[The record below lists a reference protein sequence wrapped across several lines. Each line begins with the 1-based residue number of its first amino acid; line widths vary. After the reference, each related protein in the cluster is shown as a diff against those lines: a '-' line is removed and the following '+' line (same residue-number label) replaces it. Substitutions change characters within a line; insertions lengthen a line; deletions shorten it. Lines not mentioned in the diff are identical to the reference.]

1 MLERLPVA
9 WQGNARGNT
18 RQPERDRPRVVTST
32 ASVVSDWEQSAV
44 MSQQSQQSQQSEEQT
59 AVLREEKEALLTAI
73 YHEYSVPIHS
83 YASRLLGNV
92 EDADDIT
99 QEVFIR
105 AHAHLAELRDP
116 ARLKSWLYR
125 IATNLCMDQLRRRS
139 RTRRIFGIAI
149 PLGPENDES
158 DHAPVREVAIP
169 GNSAPIDQ
177 VAERDHIAG
186 ALRQMPPKYAVC
198 LMLHSAQGLSYREI
212 ADILGISP
220 GAAAV
225 RLTRARDLFGRHYNA
240 LRGEGS
246 L

>member
-9 WQGNARGNT
+9 WQGKAHTDVRSVL
-18 RQPERDRPRVVTST
+18 RVVASS
-32 ASVVSDWEQSAV
+32 ASVISRWENSDV
-44 MSQQSQQSQQSEEQT
+44 MSQSEKQA
-59 AVLREEKEALLTAI
+59 AVAREEKEALLTTV
-73 YHEYSVPIHS
+73 YYEYSGPIHS
-83 YASRLLGNV
+83 YASRLLGNS

-105 AHAHLAELRDP
+105 VHGHLSELRDP

-139 RTRRIFGIAI
+139 RTRRIFGVAV
-149 PLGPENDES
+149 PLGPDS
-158 DHAPVREVAIP
+158 DDGDRAPAREVANP
-169 GNSAPIDQ
+169 ASSSTIDQ

-186 ALRQMPPKYAVC
+186 ALRQMPPKYAIC

-225 RLTRARDLFGRHYNA
+225 RLTRARDLFSRHYNA

>member
-9 WQGNARGNT
+9 WQGGTRGNAHQMEQG
-18 RQPERDRPRVVTST
+18 RLRVV
-32 ASVVSDWEQSAV
+32 APPDSVVSDWEQNDV
-44 MSQQSQQSQQSEEQT
+44 MSQSEEQT
-59 AVLREEKEALLTAI
+59 AVLREEKEALLTAV

-83 YASRLLGNV
+83 YASRLLRNV

-139 RTRRIFGIAI
+139 RTRRIFGIPV
-149 PLGPENDES
+149 PLGPESEEN
-158 DHAPVREVAIP
+158 DHAPIREVAIP
-169 GNSAPIDQ
+169 GALGPIDQ
-177 VAERDHIAG
+177 IAERDHIAG
-186 ALRQMPPKYAVC
+186 ALREMPPKYAVC

-225 RLTRARDLFGRHYNA
+225 RLTRARDLFSRHYNA

>member
-1 MLERLPVA
+1 MLESLPVA
-9 WQGNARGNT
+9 SLGKSRSAASGTQRNT
-18 RQPERDRPRVVTST
+18 LRLVVPS
-32 ASVVSDWEQSAV
+32 ASVVSSWGHGDV
-44 MSQQSQQSQQSEEQT
+44 MSQSEDQAA
-59 AVLREEKEALLTAI
+59 AVRDDKDTLLTAV
-73 YHEYSVPIHS
+73 YHEYSVQIHS
-83 YASRLLGNV
+83 YASRLLGNS

-105 AHAHLAELRDP
+105 AHGHLAELRDP
-116 ARLKSWLYR
+116 GRLKSWLYR

-139 RTRRIFGIAI
+139 RTRRIFGIAV
-149 PLGPENDES
+149 PLGPDSDDS
-158 DHAPVREVAIP
+158 DHTATREVANP
-169 GNSAPIDQ
+169 GSMAPIDQ

-212 ADILGISP
+212 ADILGITP

-225 RLTRARDLFGRHYNA
+225 RLTRARDLFSRHYNA

>member
-1 MLERLPVA
+1 MLERLPIA
-9 WQGNARGNT
+9 WQGKSRRTAPGT
-18 RQPERDRPRVVTST
+18 HAPRLRLVAPS
-32 ASVVSDWEQSAV
+32 ASVISSWEHDDV
-44 MSQQSQQSQQSEEQT
+44 MSQSEDQAAAVREDKEAQLT
-59 AVLREEKEALLTAI
+59 AV
-73 YHEYSVPIHS
+73 YHEYSVQIHS
-83 YASRLLGNV
+83 YASRLLGNT

-105 AHAHLAELRDP
+105 AHGHLAELRDP
-116 ARLKSWLYR
+116 GRLKSWLYR

-139 RTRRIFGIAI
+139 RTRRIFGIAV
-149 PLGPENDES
+149 PLGPDSDDS
-158 DHAPVREVAIP
+158 DHTPAREVAHP
-169 GNSAPIDQ
+169 GSMAPIEQ

-186 ALRQMPPKYAVC
+186 ALRQMPPKYAIC

-212 ADILGISP
+212 ADILGITP

-225 RLTRARDLFGRHYNA
+225 RLTRARDLFSRHYNA

>member
-9 WQGNARGNT
+9 WQGSAPR
-18 RQPERDRPRVVTST
+18 RLRDTVRVVAPL
-32 ASVVSDWEQSAV
+32 ASVVSSQEKCDV
-44 MSQQSQQSQQSEEQT
+44 MSQSKEQIAFASED
-59 AVLREEKEALLTAI
+59 KEAQLTTI
-73 YHEYSVPIHS
+73 FHEYSGPIHS
-83 YASRLLGNV
+83 YASRLLGNS

-105 AHAHLAELRDP
+105 VHGHLAELRDP
-116 ARLKSWLYR
+116 ARVKSWLYR

-139 RTRRIFGIAI
+139 RTRRIFGVAV
-149 PLGPENDES
+149 PLGPDADDS
-158 DHAPVREVAIP
+158 DHAPPREIANP
-169 GNSAPIDQ
+169 GGTSPIDQ

-186 ALRQMPPKYAVC
+186 ALRLMPPKYAVC

-212 ADILGISP
+212 ADIIGVSP

-225 RLTRARDLFGRHYNA
+225 RLTRARDLFARHYNA

>member
-9 WQGNARGNT
+9 WQGKSHGTSRSVL
-18 RQPERDRPRVVTST
+18 QVVAPT
-32 ASVVSDWEQSAV
+32 ASVISRWENNDV
-44 MSQQSQQSQQSEEQT
+44 MSQSEEQT
-59 AVLREEKEALLTAI
+59 AVAREEKEALLTAV
-73 YHEYSVPIHS
+73 YHEYSGPIHT
-83 YASRLLGNV
+83 YASRLLSSS

-105 AHAHLAELRDP
+105 VHGHLTELRDP

-139 RTRRIFGIAI
+139 RTRRIFGIAV
-149 PLGPENDES
+149 PLGPDS
-158 DHAPVREVAIP
+158 DDNEHSPAREVANP
-169 GNSAPIDQ
+169 GSITPIDQ

-198 LMLHSAQGLSYREI
+198 LMLHSAQGFSYREI

-225 RLTRARDLFGRHYNA
+225 RLTRARDLFSRHYNA

>member
-1 MLERLPVA
+1 MLEQLPVA
-9 WQGNARGNT
+9 WQGKPHNNLHGTQNT
-18 RQPERDRPRVVTST
+18 LLRVVAPLADAT
-32 ASVVSDWEQSAV
+32 ASVVFGWENDDV
-44 MSQQSQQSQQSEEQT
+44 MSQSEEQAAT
-59 AVLREEKEALLTAI
+59 VREEKDALLTTV
-73 YHEYSVPIHS
+73 YHEYSGPIHT
-83 YASRLLGNV
+83 YASRLLGSS

-105 AHAHLAELRDP
+105 AHGHLGELRDP

-139 RTRRIFGIAI
+139 RTRRIFGIAV
-149 PLGPENDES
+149 PLGPDSDENDHS
-158 DHAPVREVAIP
+158 PTREVANP
-169 GNSAPIDQ
+169 GSTAPIDQ

-212 ADILGISP
+212 ADILDISP

-225 RLTRARDLFGRHYNA
+225 RLTRARDLFSRHYNA

>member
-9 WQGNARGNT
+9 WQGKSRANT
-18 RQPERDRPRVVTST
+18 RQPDRSHLWVVAAT
-32 ASVVSDWEQSAV
+32 ASVVSDWEQYDV
-44 MSQQSQQSQQSEEQT
+44 MSQSEEQT
-59 AVLREEKEALLTAI
+59 AVLREEKEALLTAV

-83 YASRLLGNV
+83 YAARLLGNG

-125 IATNLCMDQLRRRS
+125 IATNLCMDQLRKRS
-139 RTRRIFGIAI
+139 RTRRIFGIPV
-149 PLGPENDES
+149 PLGPESEEN
-158 DHAPVREVAIP
+158 DHAPTREVAIP
-169 GNSAPIDQ
+169 GATTPIDQ

-212 ADILGISP
+212 ADILSISP

-225 RLTRARDLFGRHYNA
+225 RLTRARDLFSRHYNA

-246 L
+246 Q

>member
-9 WQGNARGNT
+9 WQGKAQTSMHGKMRSAL
-18 RQPERDRPRVVTST
+18 RVFAPS
-32 ASVVSDWEQSAV
+32 ASVVSEWEQSDV
-44 MSQQSQQSQQSEEQT
+44 MSQSKEQA
-59 AVLREEKEALLTAI
+59 AVAREEKEALLTAV
-73 YHEYSVPIHS
+73 YHEYSGQIHS
-83 YASRLLGNV
+83 YASRLLGNM

-105 AHAHLAELRDP
+105 VHGHLAELRDP
-116 ARLKSWLYR
+116 ARIKSWLYR

-139 RTRRIFGIAI
+139 RTRRIFGIAV
-149 PLGPENDES
+149 PLGGES
-158 DHAPVREVAIP
+158 DDGDHTPAREVANP
-169 GNSAPIDQ
+169 GSSAPIDQ

-186 ALRQMPPKYAVC
+186 ALREMPPKYAVC

-246 L
+246 R

>member
-9 WQGNARGNT
+9 WQGKAHGNLHEQLHENM
-18 RQPERDRPRVVTST
+18 RSVLRVVAPT
-32 ASVVSDWEQSAV
+32 ASVASRWESDDV
-44 MSQQSQQSQQSEEQT
+44 MGQSEEQ
-59 AVLREEKEALLTAI
+59 AAIAREEKEALLTAV
-73 YHEYSVPIHS
+73 YHEYSGPIHS
-83 YASRLLGNV
+83 YASRLLGNN

-105 AHAHLAELRDP
+105 MHGHLTELRDP

-139 RTRRIFGIAI
+139 RTKRIFGIAVS
-149 PLGPENDES
+149 LGGEPDDG
-158 DHAPVREVAIP
+158 DHTSVREVAHP
-169 GNSAPIDQ
+169 GSTTPIDQ

-186 ALRQMPPKYAVC
+186 ALRQMPPKYATC

-212 ADILGISP
+212 AEILGISP

-225 RLTRARDLFGRHYNA
+225 RLTRARDLFSRHYNA
-240 LRGEGS
+240 LRGEGA

>member
-9 WQGNARGNT
+9 WQSKAHSDVRSVL
-18 RQPERDRPRVVTST
+18 RVVAPS
-32 ASVVSDWEQSAV
+32 ASVISRWENNDV
-44 MSQQSQQSQQSEEQT
+44 MSQSEQQA
-59 AVLREEKEALLTAI
+59 AVAREEKEALLTTV
-73 YHEYSVPIHS
+73 YLEYSGPLHS
-83 YASRLLGNV
+83 YASRLLGNS

-105 AHAHLAELRDP
+105 VHGHLSELRDP

-139 RTRRIFGIAI
+139 RTRRIFGVAV
-149 PLGPENDES
+149 PLGPDTDEGDRS
-158 DHAPVREVAIP
+158 PVREVANP
-169 GNSAPIDQ
+169 SSSSAIEQ

-225 RLTRARDLFGRHYNA
+225 RLTRARDLFSRHYNA

>member
-9 WQGNARGNT
+9 WQGNTHGHMRSVLRAAT
-18 RQPERDRPRVVTST
+18 PL
-32 ASVVSDWEQSAV
+32 ASVISRWENNDV
-44 MSQQSQQSQQSEEQT
+44 MSQSEEQT
-59 AVLREEKEALLTAI
+59 AAAREDKEAILTAV
-73 YHEYSVPIHS
+73 YHEYSGPIHT
-83 YASRLLGNV
+83 YASRLLGSAD
-92 EDADDIT
+92 DADDIT

-105 AHAHLAELRDP
+105 AHGHLGELRDP

-139 RTRRIFGIAI
+139 RTRRIFGIAV
-149 PLGPENDES
+149 PLGPDSDDN
-158 DHAPVREVAIP
+158 DHAPTREVANP
-169 GNSAPIDQ
+169 ASAAPIDQ

-186 ALRQMPPKYAVC
+186 ALRHMPPKYAVC
-198 LMLHSAQGLSYREI
+198 LMLHTAQGLSYREI
-212 ADILGISP
+212 AEILGISP

-225 RLTRARDLFGRHYNA
+225 RLTRARDLFTRHYNA

>member
-9 WQGNARGNT
+9 WQGKTRGSAPAAQ
-18 RQPERDRPRVVTST
+18 RGALRLVAQVVAPS
-32 ASVVSDWEQSAV
+32 ASVVSNWESDDVMGQSEEQSAV
-44 MSQQSQQSQQSEEQT
+44 VHED
-59 AVLREEKEALLTAI
+59 KEALLTAV
-73 YHEYSVPIHS
+73 YHEYSGQMHS
-83 YASRLLGNV
+83 YASRLLGNA

-105 AHAHLAELRDP
+105 AHGHLAELRDP
-116 ARLKSWLYR
+116 GRLKSWLYR

-139 RTRRIFGIAI
+139 RTRRIFGIAV
-149 PLGPENDES
+149 PLGPDSDDND
-158 DHAPVREVAIP
+158 HTPMREVANP
-169 GNSAPIDQ
+169 GSTAPIDQ

-186 ALRQMPPKYAVC
+186 ALREMPPKYAVC

-212 ADILGISP
+212 ADILGITP

>member
-9 WQGNARGNT
+9 WQGSAPKRL
-18 RQPERDRPRVVTST
+18 RDTVRVVAPL
-32 ASVVSDWEQSAV
+32 ASVVSSWEKCDV
-44 MSQQSQQSQQSEEQT
+44 MSQSKEPITFASED
-59 AVLREEKEALLTAI
+59 KEAQLTAI
-73 YHEYSVPIHS
+73 FHEYSGPIHS
-83 YASRLLGNV
+83 YASRLLGNS

-105 AHAHLAELRDP
+105 VHGHLAELRDP
-116 ARLKSWLYR
+116 ARVKSWLYR

-139 RTRRIFGIAI
+139 RTRRIFGVAV
-149 PLGPENDES
+149 PLGPDSDDS
-158 DHAPVREVAIP
+158 DHAPPREIASP
-169 GNSAPIDQ
+169 GGTSPIDQ

-186 ALRQMPPKYAVC
+186 ALRLMPPKYAAC

-212 ADILGISP
+212 ADIIGVSP

-225 RLTRARDLFGRHYNA
+225 RLTRARDLFARHYNA

>member
-9 WQGNARGNT
+9 WQGKAQTSMHGKMRSAL
-18 RQPERDRPRVVTST
+18 RVVAPS
-32 ASVVSDWEQSAV
+32 ASVVSEWEQSDV
-44 MSQQSQQSQQSEEQT
+44 MSQSKEQA
-59 AVLREEKEALLTAI
+59 AVAREEKEALLTAV
-73 YHEYSVPIHS
+73 YHEYSGQIHS
-83 YASRLLGNV
+83 YASRLLGNM

-105 AHAHLAELRDP
+105 VHGHLAELRDP
-116 ARLKSWLYR
+116 ARIKSWLYR

-139 RTRRIFGIAI
+139 RTRRIFGIAV
-149 PLGPENDES
+149 PLGGES
-158 DHAPVREVAIP
+158 DDGDHTPAREVANP
-169 GNSAPIDQ
+169 GSSAPIDQ

-186 ALRQMPPKYAVC
+186 ALREMPPKYAVC

-246 L
+246 R

>member
-1 MLERLPVA
+1 MLERLPVT
-9 WQGNARGNT
+9 WQGKAHGNRHGN
-18 RQPERDRPRVVTST
+18 RQDFRSALRVVAPL
-32 ASVVSDWEQSAV
+32 ASVVSGWEHNDV
-44 MSQQSQQSQQSEEQT
+44 MSQSEER
-59 AVLREEKEALLTAI
+59 AEVAREDKEALLTAV

-83 YASRLLGNV
+83 YASRLLGNA

-105 AHAHLAELRDP
+105 VHGHLAELRDQ

-139 RTRRIFGIAI
+139 RTRRIFGIPV
-149 PLGPENDES
+149 PLGPEPDDS
-158 DHAPVREVAIP
+158 DHAPMREVANP
-169 GNSAPIDQ
+169 GSISPIDQ

-186 ALRQMPPKYAVC
+186 ALRQMPPKYAIC

-212 ADILGISP
+212 AEILGISP

-225 RLTRARDLFGRHYNA
+225 RLTRARDLFSRHYNA